1 MGIFGRHD
9 LEEKKFF
16 FFFFFSANSISLC
29 AIKLENFHF
38 EEKKKF
44 SSISCVPN
52 IPARDRFRV
61 GIFGK
66 HDLEEKSFFFHFEER
81 KTFSSVSCLPNI
93 PARNRGKTE
102 EKSRSRAGGSP
113 GRNRRRPSPAFRPFH
128 ECRISPHETGAKL
141 IKKDGPRLRTA
152 QDKSLNKGLIS
163 EDRNARLL
171 CFVQYPVLVQ
181 VVCMGFISG
190 GSRFWFLQRIGGFS
204 PPTTR

>member
-1 MGIFGRHD
+1 MGIFGKHD

-16 FFFFFSANSISLC
+16 FFSANSFSLC
-29 AIKLENFHF
+29 AIKLENFHS
-38 EEKKKF
+38 EEKKNF
-44 SSISCVPN
+44 SSISCLPN
-52 IPARDRFRV
+52 IPARDRFRE

-66 HDLEEKSFFFHFEER
+66 HDLEEKNFFFTSRKEKLFRPFHVCRISPHETGGKPRKKVGPGPEEAQDE
-81 KTFSSVSCLPNI
+81 T
-93 PARNRGKTE
+93 
-102 EKSRSRAGGSP
+102 AGE
-113 GRNRRRPSPAFRPFH
+113 RPSPAFRPFH

-190 GSRFWFLQRIGGFS
+190 GNRFWYLQRAGGFS
-204 PPTTR
+204 PPATR